1 MAAMIPEK
9 SAIKPQVTAFL
20 VFEMC
25 IRDSTYTDGNISSI
39 AYASQTSDIATENY
53 TYANGTLSGIR
64 LNNWISIW
72 QLQSEDDLGLL
83 TNETTGP
90 LNRVYK
96 MCIRDSLCTK
106 RSRNV

>member
-1 MAAMIPEK
+1 MRLSTEREEAVDDK
-9 SAIKPQVTAFL
+9 WLQKTY
-20 VFEMC
+20 
-25 IRDSTYTDGNISSI
+25 TYTDGNISSI
-39 AYASQTSDIATENY
+39 AYASQTGDIATENY

-90 LNRVYK
+90 LNL
-96 MCIRDSLCTK
+96 SLIHI
-106 RSRNV
+106 